1 MESSE
6 EEDDFPS
13 IESVTPQSKI
23 DTIYQSKSEKGIRKL
38 CFELLDL
45 KDAVENLC
53 GNTRTKYLAF
63 LRLSEEVVEMEHE
76 LNELRKHISAQGIVV
91 QDLMSGVCRE
101 LDEWTGAI
109 GDIQE
114 AEQNLHNCEPE
125 DPLSNKEEDHKRVFL
140 ENVDVLLAEHKVEET
155 LEALDAEERS
165 HPELKVSGDTS
176 SSEPSSYK
184 SAFLKRKAMLESKL
198 VEITEQPVVGVLELK
213 KAVSGLIKLGKGAL
227 AHQLLLKSYGC
238 RLQKSIEAF
247 LPLCPS
253 YPETYSATLSNLVF
267 SSISLTTKQSSLMF
281 GDNPVYTNR
290 VIQWAEC
297 EIESFVRLVK
307 ENAPPS
313 ETVNALRAASTCV
326 QASLS
331 HCFVLESQGLKFSKL
346 LLVLLRPYIEEVLEL
361 NFRRA
366 RRVVLDF
373 TGTDDSLPLSPR
385 FASPL
390 SIFATS
396 SDSFLIDCGM
406 RFIFIVKDIVDQL
419 TPLVILHFGVNT
431 LTRIS
436 HIFDKYVDA
445 LIKAL
450 PGPSEDDH
458 LTELKEAIP
467 FRAETDAEQLAL
479 LGTAFTVAEDLLPMA
494 VSRIWTALNESK
506 EAGSGLVENLM
517 SLPTN
522 TIEPKDWRRQL
533 QHSLDKLRDHFCRQ
547 YVVSF
552 IYSRDGK
559 TRLAAQ
565 IYLNSKEEDLFG
577 DSDPL
582 PSLPFQALFG
592 KLQQLATVAGDVLLG
607 REKIQKILLARLTET
622 VVMWLS
628 EEQEFWGVL
637 EDDSAPLQ
645 PPGLQQLILDMHFT
659 VEIARFAGYPSRHIH
674 QIASAII
681 ARAIRTFSARGIDL
695 QSALPED
702 EWFVETAKTAINK
715 LLQVT
720 SGSDTSDIDEEH
732 IMMNDEEHIMMNDE
746 DISDSDES
754 PSSLSTVDTF
764 ESFVS
769 AEMGELESPVYLTDP
784 ES

>member
-1 MESSE
+1 MMSLERMLCKQHCTFVGFHWRAHADASSFTSVMVLHMELKIGLNSNHSRNGRYGTLPTVTAVKLRYNPLTKAHRSIDWNLDLSTPSHRRRCLLVTVAVRSRSRRATGFAVAE
-6 EEDDFPS
+6 RLDLLSPSPSAVWLSPLDLVVDVDVASTNRRRLS
-13 IESVTPQSKI
+13 IESS
-23 DTIYQSKSEKGIRKL
+23 SSW
-38 CFELLDL
+38 
-45 KDAVENLC
+45 
-53 GNTRTKYLAF
+53 
-63 LRLSEEVVEMEHE
+63 LSEEVVEMEHE

-267 SSISLTTKQSSLMF
+267 SSISLTTKQSNLMF

-290 VIQWAEC
+290 VIQWAEW

-385 FASPL
+385 SA
-390 SIFATS
+390 
-396 SDSFLIDCGM
+396 
-406 RFIFIVKDIVDQL
+406 
-419 TPLVILHFGVNT
+419 LHLHCLF
-431 LTRIS
+431 
-436 HIFDKYVDA
+436 
-445 LIKAL
+445 
-450 PGPSEDDH
+450 
-458 LTELKEAIP
+458 
-467 FRAETDAEQLAL
+467 
-479 LGTAFTVAEDLLPMA
+479 
-494 VSRIWTALNESK
+494 
-506 EAGSGLVENLM
+506 
-517 SLPTN
+517 
-522 TIEPKDWRRQL
+522 L
-533 QHSLDKLRDHFCRQ
+533 QHHLIVFSL
-547 YVVSF
+547 
-552 IYSRDGK
+552 
-559 TRLAAQ
+559 
-565 IYLNSKEEDLFG
+565 
-577 DSDPL
+577 
-582 PSLPFQALFG
+582 
-592 KLQQLATVAGDVLLG
+592 
-607 REKIQKILLARLTET
+607 
-622 VVMWLS
+622 
-628 EEQEFWGVL
+628 
-637 EDDSAPLQ
+637 
-645 PPGLQQLILDMHFT
+645 T
-659 VEIARFAGYPSRHIH
+659 VE
-674 QIASAII
+674 
-681 ARAIRTFSARGIDL
+681 
-695 QSALPED
+695 
-702 EWFVETAKTAINK
+702 
-715 LLQVT
+715 
-720 SGSDTSDIDEEH
+720 
-732 IMMNDEEHIMMNDE
+732 
-746 DISDSDES
+746 
-754 PSSLSTVDTF
+754 
-764 ESFVS
+764 
-769 AEMGELESPVYLTDP
+769 
-784 ES
+784 